1 MDTVLAGV
9 SVISV
14 SMLLSVTGLYWCN
27 ATSPSTGTAPSFM
40 GHESVW
46 PQAVMTACLTGV
58 LAFSMFLILTLNRPY
73 SGAARV
79 TPQPFLLELAHV
91 ASRMPK

>member
-1 MDTVLAGV
+1 LLTVGGV
-9 SVISV
+9 FLVGF
-14 SMLLSVTGLYWCN
+14 TY
-27 ATSPSTGTAPSFM
+27 FM

-46 PQAVMTACLTGV
+46 PQAVMTGV

>member
-1 MDTVLAGV
+1 LLTVGGV
-9 SVISV
+9 FLVGF
-14 SMLLSVTGLYWCN
+14 TY
-27 ATSPSTGTAPSFM
+27 FM

-46 PQAVMTACLTGV
+46 PQAVMTTCLTGV

>member
-1 MDTVLAGV
+1 
-9 SVISV
+9 
-14 SMLLSVTGLYWCN
+14 
-27 ATSPSTGTAPSFM
+27 
-40 GHESVW
+40 
-46 PQAVMTACLTGV
+46 MTACLTGV